1 MMKKY
6 FIYFLR
12 LFSSTNL
19 IFKSTFQTGLIKIG
33 ISLLL
38 RFYKDILFI
47 FLLNKIRYNNI
58 NQSFNKFCA
67 ENYRLTY
74 NWFGSNPEIWFYI
87 FKKLDF
93 LNKKLNILEIG
104 TFEGRSA
111 AFFYKYLDVNKLVTV
126 DLMKKDSIEYG
137 NFEYNSKKFIN
148 CDFYNLRSDI
158 FFKETKLKQEFDII
172 YIDGSHFYADV
183 LKDAISSYSILKSG
197 GIIIFDDFLYTR
209 QTRRF
214 KRPEFM
220 NVIGGILYF
229 LNQKKLKLIYVGHQ
243 VIVQKI

>member
-1 MMKKY
+1 MKKY
-6 FIYFLR
+6 AIYILR
-12 LFSSTNL
+12 LFSGTKL
-19 IFKSTFQTGLIKIG
+19 IIKSTFQTKLIKIG
-33 ISLLL
+33 IFLLL

-47 FLLNKIRYNNI
+47 FLFNKIRYNKI
-58 NQSFNKFCA
+58 NRSFNKFCT
-67 ENYRLTY
+67 ENYSFTY
-74 NWFGSNPEIWFYI
+74 NWFRSSPQIWFYI
-87 FKKLDF
+87 FKKFDF
-93 LNKKLNILEIG
+93 LGKKLNILEIG

-111 AFFYKYLDVNKLVTV
+111 AFFYKYLNINKFIAV
-126 DLMKKDSIEYG
+126 DLMKKDSIEYR
-137 NFEYNSKKFIN
+137 NFENNSKKFTN
-148 CDFYNLRSDI
+148 CKFYNLKSDI

-183 LKDAISSYSILKSG
+183 LKDAISSYRILKSG